1 MPAVDRVNIGGF
13 PAELTSFV
21 GRRREVGAVKRLLGE
36 GRLVTLTGVGGTGKT
51 RLALRVA
58 TELRRA
64 LPDGVWFVDLTQPH
78 GSDLLITEVQNPD
91 VLAYLIGTALGF
103 REQSNS
109 PPLRLLADQ
118 LSAKHMLLV
127 LDNCEQ
133 LIPACAVMVDTL
145 LHSCPKLRILVTSRE
160 LLGIAAEQTY
170 ALPPLLIPRPRYR
183 PDPKE
188 TSQYESVALFV
199 ARAEVTAPG
208 FRLTEQNHL
217 AVADICRRL
226 DGLPLALEL
235 AAARI
240 RALTPEQILDRLS
253 NRFALLNRGLRTAP
267 ERQQTLRACMA
278 WSFDL
283 CTKPEQRL
291 WERLSVF
298 NGGFQ
303 LDAVEGVCT
312 DEILPKADILD
323 LVTGLVDKS
332 IIVFDDKGEFP
343 RYRMLETIREY
354 GQEELNR
361 RAEEASLRRRHA
373 DWYLHR
379 AEEAEREW
387 FGPNQSR
394 HCRWL
399 RTEHGNLRVTFDFY
413 LRTQDNRRLAL
424 RLAGTLWF
432 YWLVFGLVLEGRDWL
447 RRALKANTEGTR
459 DRAVAQ
465 WIDGH
470 LATVQGDLDA
480 ATSQLEAA
488 HDLARELGDRMTQA
502 RAIKR
507 LGAVAMHRGDHKRA
521 EELLLDALA
530 RLESLDK
537 ENASVAHV
545 LIALALNGYLGGDFA
560 AAARHAE
567 QIVAICRPRGD
578 RYLLAHGLNVLARIE
593 FALGRYEPA
602 TAYAREALTLRRDLP
617 DAMTLIF
624 SLDLLTEI
632 TAAAGDYERAATL
645 IGAAR
650 DRWQTFATSVRQWKV
665 LAEPR
670 HEWEIRT
677 REALGDAAFAA
688 AVQRGMQFTIDDIMS
703 YALGQNVKPKRNA
716 DSAEPNVRLTR
727 REAQVAELV
736 AQGMSNKQIAT
747 KLVISQRTAEGHIQQ
762 IMQKLGF
769 TSRTQ
774 IVRWSHHQ

>member
-1 MPAVDRVNIGGF
+1 MPAVDRVKVGGS

-21 GRRREVGAVKRLLGE
+21 GRRREVGAVKRHLSE

-64 LPDGVWFVDLTQPH
+64 FPDGVWFVDLTQPH
-78 GSDLLITEVQNPD
+78 GSELLTTEVQNPD
-91 VLAYLIGTALGF
+91 VLAYLVGAALGF
-103 REQSNS
+103 QDQSTS

-118 LSAKHMLLV
+118 LSATHMLLV

-133 LIPACAVMVDTL
+133 LIPACAIMVDTL
-145 LHSCPKLRILVTSRE
+145 LHSCPELRILATSRE

-170 ALPPLLIPRPRYR
+170 AVPPLLIPVPRYR
-183 PDPKE
+183 PDPTE

-199 ARAEVTAPG
+199 ARAVVAAPG
-208 FRLTEQNHL
+208 FQLTEQNHL

-240 RALTPEQILDRLS
+240 RALAPDQILDRLS

-267 ERQQTLRACMA
+267 ERQQTLRACVA

-283 CTKPEQRL
+283 CSKPEQRL

-303 LDAVEGVCT
+303 LDAVEGICT
-312 DEILPKADILD
+312 DEILPETDILD

-354 GQEELNR
+354 GQEELDR

-387 FGPNQSR
+387 FGPDQSR
-394 HCRWL
+394 RCRWL

-413 LRTQDNRRLAL
+413 LRTEDSRRLAL

-447 RRALKANTEGTR
+447 RRALDANPDGTR

-488 HDLARELGDRMTQA
+488 HDLARDLGDSMTQA

-507 LGAVAMHRGDHKRA
+507 LGAVAMHRGDHERA

-537 ENASVAHV
+537 DNASVAHV
-545 LIALALNGYLGGDFA
+545 LIALAMNGYLGGNFA
-560 AAARHAE
+560 TATRHAE

-578 RYLLAHGLNVLARIE
+578 QYLLAHGLNVRARVE

-602 TAYAREALTLRRDLP
+602 TAYAREALILRRNLP

-650 DRWQTFATSVRQWKV
+650 DRWQTFATSVRHWKV
-665 LAEPR
+665 MAEPH
-670 HEWEIRT
+670 HEWETRT
-677 REALGDAAFAA
+677 RKALGDAAFAA
-688 AVQRGMQFTIDDIMS
+688 AVRRGMQFTIDDIMS
-703 YALGQNVKPKRNA
+703 YALGQNVKPTPNA
-716 DSAEPNVRLTR
+716 DTSEPHVRLTR

-769 TSRTQ
+769 TSRAQ
-774 IVRWSHHQ
+774 IIHWSHDQ